1 MEKLRIPIISI
12 LLIAALAGGTVFIL
26 KQNTASYPIEIDLPE
41 PSQEIEVYVT
51 GSVENPGMYTL
62 TEGDQ
67 VADAIEVA
75 GGFTDDADTTAIN
88 LARNLR
94 NGDRV
99 DVYRKGESSQRINI
113 NTADSW
119 LLEALPGIGPA
130 TAKEIIDY
138 RFQNGPF
145 QSIEDV
151 KKIKG
156 IGDSTFD
163 QLKDK
168 ITVR

>member
-1 MEKLRIPIISI
+1 MERLRIPIVFI
-12 LLIAALAGGTVFIL
+12 LLIAALAGGIAFIL
-26 KQNTASYPIEIDLPE
+26 KQNTTSYPIEIELPE
-41 PSQEIEVYVT
+41 PSQEIEVQVA
-51 GSVENPGMYTL
+51 GSVQDPGIYTL
-62 TEGDQ
+62 TEGAK
-67 VADAIEVA
+67 VTDAIDAA
-75 GGFTDDADTTAIN
+75 GGFTSDADKSAIN